1 MSLEHEGSRSQM
13 RQFRCNIAGCQRSF
27 HHVRNLEAHLHVH
40 DRPRPLDRVLPT
52 SSAAERSHLQV
63 LRQQRSRQEFFRRR
77 RRRQKNLR
85 NGWPDCDVDGSP
97 RICSAVVRPCG
108 IGTRPGFS
116 ECDGSMEWGVCGE
129 SRPGSTCF
137 SSPWASFHHK
147 SIT

>member
-13 RQFRCNIAGCQRSF
+13 SQFRCNIGCQRSF

-40 DRPRPLDRVLPT
+40 ERPRPLDRVLPT

-85 NGWPDCDVDGSP
+85 NSWPDCDVDGSP
-97 RICSAVVRPCG
+97 RICSAVVRP
-108 IGTRPGFS
+108 
-116 ECDGSMEWGVCGE
+116 
-129 SRPGSTCF
+129 
-137 SSPWASFHHK
+137 
-147 SIT
+147 